1 MSVEVRVSGGDRLRR
16 ELRAREARLNTPDPA
31 WREVGRYMARE
42 VRKQFATKGAHFG
55 TPWKP
60 LAPSTIAA
68 KRRGGWPRQPLVRTG
83 QLKRDFT
90 SSPLDIER
98 YEGSSA
104 VFGASSDVA
113 GWQQRGTKRNGRQH
127 IPARIILKL
136 TPQMRQDVKDILD
149 RHINGRLD

>member
-1 MSVEVRVSGGDRLRR
+1 MSVEVRVSGGGALRR
-16 ELRAREARLNTPDPA
+16 ELIRRERRIEQPDPA
-31 WREVGRYMARE
+31 WREVGRYLARE
-42 VRKQFATKGAHFG
+42 VRKQFTTKGAHFG

-60 LAPSTIAA
+60 LARSTIAE
-68 KRRGGWPRQPLVRTG
+68 KRRNGWPRSPLVRTG

-98 YEGSSA
+98 YEGKSA

-113 GWQQRGTKRNGRQH
+113 GWQQYGTKRNGRRH

-149 RHINGRLD
+149 RHINGRLY

>member
-1 MSVEVRVSGGDRLRR
+1 MSVEVRVTGGDKLRR
-16 ELRAREARLNTPDPA
+16 ELRRREQNIKQPDPA
-31 WREVGRYMARE
+31 WRAVGRYLARE
-42 VRKQFATKGAHFG
+42 VRKQFSTKGAHFG

-60 LAPSTIAA
+60 LAPSTVAA

-98 YEGSSA
+98 YEGSTA

-113 GWQQRGTKRNGRQH
+113 GWQQYGTKRNGRTH
-127 IPARIILKL
+127 IPARIILKI
-136 TPQMRQDVKDILD
+136 TPTMRREIRDILD
-149 RHINGRLD
+149 QHINGGRD